1 MRRTDEHAGDWKEWR
16 RLRAWQLYQQGWTQ
30 KEIGDALG
38 ASKGAVSQWIAVGEA
53 QGEEGLRGKVAAG
66 PQPKLSPEQLE
77 KLPVL
82 LDQGAEAH
90 GFRGSMWSTTRVAEL
105 IKKRFGVSYHPSHMS
120 GLLRRIRYSVQKPVE
135 RATQRDEHAIEAWKT
150 EQWPA
155 LKKS

>member
-38 ASKGAVSQWIAVGEA
+38 ASKGAVSQWIAV
-53 QGEEGLRGKVAAG
+53 
-66 PQPKLSPEQLE
+66 
-77 KLPVL
+77 
-82 LDQGAEAH
+82 AEAH